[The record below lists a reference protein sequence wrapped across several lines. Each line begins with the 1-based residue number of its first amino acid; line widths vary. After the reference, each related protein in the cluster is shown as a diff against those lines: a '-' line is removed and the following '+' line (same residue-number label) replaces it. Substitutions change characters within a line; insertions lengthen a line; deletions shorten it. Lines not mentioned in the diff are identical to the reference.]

1 MPMPVPTPADLYPFI
16 EPRSN
21 GMLELDERHRM
32 YWEESGNASGVP
44 VVFLHGGPGA
54 GTTPD
59 HRRFFD
65 PAFYRIILFDQRGAG
80 RSQPAGDIVD
90 NTTQHLLADI
100 ERLRRH
106 LGIERWVVFGG
117 SWGSTLALAY
127 GQAYPQRCLAF
138 VLRGIFLGT
147 AEEIDWFL
155 YGLRRFFPEAWRA
168 FVRDI
173 PEPER
178 KDLLSA
184 YYRRLV
190 DPDPQVHLPAA
201 RAWSAYE
208 GSCST
213 LRPSGDSVRQVATNP
228 SALSLARIEAHYF
241 VNRIFLEPGS
251 LLENIARIRRIPCW
265 IVQGRYDAVCPIATA
280 DALACAWPE
289 AHYAIVP
296 DAGHSAW
303 EPGILA
309 ALVRAMEALKET
321 LGAAAEPDCASERGA
336 QTAPEH
342 QRLVEMPEKL
352 QD

>member
-1 MPMPVPTPADLYPFI
+1 MPVNSAAANDLYPFL
-16 EPRSN
+16 EPRAS
-21 GMLELDERHRM
+21 GMLALDARHRM

-54 GTTPD
+54 GSTAD

-65 PAFYRIILFDQRGAG
+65 PRFYRIVVFDQRGAG
-80 RSQPAGDIVD
+80 RSTPHGEIED
-90 NTTQHLLADI
+90 NSTPLLIADM
-100 ERLRRH
+100 ERLRAH
-106 LGIERWVVFGG
+106 LGVERWVLFGG

-127 GQAYPQRCLAF
+127 ASAHPDRCLAL
-138 VLRGIFLGT
+138 VLRGIFLGS
-147 AEEIDWFL
+147 EDEIHWFL

-173 PEPER
+173 PEAER
-178 KDLLSA
+178 RDLLGA
-184 YYRRLV
+184 YHRRLV

-208 GSCST
+208 GACST
-213 LRPSGDSVRQVATNP
+213 LRPSGESVRQVAVNP

-241 VNRIFLEPGS
+241 VNAIFMPPGS
-251 LLENIARIRRIPCW
+251 LLAAVEGIRHLPCW

-280 DALACAWPE
+280 DALARAWPE
-289 AHYAIVP
+289 AHYAVVP

-309 ALVRAMEALKET
+309 ALVQAMESLKDLITGSSEA
-321 LGAAAEPDCASERGA
+321 GPRAAEA
-336 QTAPEH
+336 QQGH
-342 QRLVEMPEKL
+342 
-352 QD
+352 